1 MQVKKIVSSANIIG
15 SKIFD
20 VFGKSL
26 MYIRN
31 IKGLSIEQYG
41 TMHVILSKGCTFV
54 AAVTNTLFTGTK
66 IALKSS

>member
-1 MQVKKIVSSANIIG
+1 MQVKKIVSPANIIG

-31 IKGLSIEQYG
+31 IKGPSIEQYG
-41 TMHVILSKGCTFV
+41 TMHVILSKV
-54 AAVTNTLFTGTK
+54 VQL
-66 IALKSS
+66 LLV